1 MTPRGIAMPHHDRE
15 GGTRTKSASCPRA
28 GSFLAPLALHPR
40 PVLRSPVPEADARSS
55 EEPEVPRIRAAPA
68 DATHHDDPSP
78 GDEELSGV
86 SDRALHRH
94 RGFRAGAPRDT
105 ADPPGLA
112 DRPDHSQARRL
123 RPRCGADRV
132 RAEAP

>member
-68 DATHHDDPSP
+68 GAAHHDDPP
-78 GDEELSGV
+78 AGGDGLPALPH
-86 SDRALHRH
+86 RALTSH
-94 RGFRAGAPRDT
+94 RGFRSAA
-105 ADPPGLA
+105 
-112 DRPDHSQARRL
+112 
-123 RPRCGADRV
+123 
-132 RAEAP
+132 